1 MTIVALIICLLVG
14 AVAASGV
21 VFPSR
26 LLEALRKAQTP
37 GGLILLGVLRLFSG
51 VAFLLAASSSKAPGL
66 LAIVGVIAI
75 LKGVTLPLIGVDRV
89 RTRPQ
94 APRPVVGNGV
104 SGPPW
109 VGSPCRGNQSRVG
122 ICGLPLRDPGPK
134 NKREATPPAGLS
146 NFGGDSED
154 FDGSLRS
161 LNWWV

>member
-14 AVAASGV
+14 AVAAAGV

-89 RTRPQ
+89 RRLLDRWS
-94 APRPVVGNGV
+94 AM
-104 SGPPW
+104 
-109 VGSPCRGNQSRVG
+109 
-122 ICGLPLRDPGPK
+122 
-134 NKREATPPAGLS
+134 
-146 NFGGDSED
+146 
-154 FDGSLRS
+154 GSLVHRGWALLAAAIS
-161 LNWWV
+161 LVLAYAVFP